1 MSTPVFAPCAPT
13 APTAPLVD
21 ALRTPDSSSPA
32 LSQGPF
38 AAPFVAP
45 FVTPLVT
52 RIAPSP
58 TGHFHLGTGR
68 TAYFNWLAAR
78 ASAGTFILRIDDT
91 DQARN
96 QADKLAVIY
105 QAMDYLKL
113 DFDHT
118 FKQSDRLDRYAQ
130 VAGQLLDQ
138 GRAVR
143 KAGAVF
149 LSCPLPADVVGFQ
162 DAAAGAVP
170 LTALDRDCIDKL
182 VLLRSDGMPTYHF
195 ANVVD
200 DMDHGVNLVLRGADH
215 ICNTMRQVA
224 LYHALG
230 APLPSYAHV
239 GLLHALDTGKKL
251 SKSAGAPSIL
261 DYRDQG
267 VDPDALCNFL
277 LRLGWGPRV
286 DDRSTTVIDRDRAQQ
301 LFLSGGRMRAAASKV
316 DFQMLTKLDRRYK
329 ALRDSRAA

>member
-1 MSTPVFAPCAPT
+1 MKTPSFAIKTPAP
-13 APTAPLVD
+13 D
-21 ALRTPDSSSPA
+21 ALRTPDSLSP
-32 LSQGPF
+32 LPVQGPF
-38 AAPFVAP
+38 
-45 FVTPLVT
+45 VT

-91 DQARN
+91 DQSRN
-96 QADKLAVIY
+96 QADKLDVIY

-113 DFDHT
+113 DFDRT

-130 VAGQLLDQ
+130 VADQLLGQ

-143 KAGAVF
+143 KDGAVF
-149 LSCPLPADVVGFQ
+149 LCSPLPATVQGFH
-162 DAAAGAVP
+162 DKAAGDVP
-170 LTALDRDCIDKL
+170 LTALDRDCIDNL
-182 VLLRSDGMPTYHF
+182 VLMRSDGMPTYHF

-200 DMDHGVNLVLRGADH
+200 DIDHGVNFVLRGADH

-230 APLPSYAHV
+230 AALPLYAHV
-239 GLLHALDTGKKL
+239 GLLHAIDTGKKL
-251 SKSAGAPSIL
+251 SKSAGAPSLL

-267 VDPDALCNFL
+267 VDADALCNFL

-286 DDRSTTVIDRDRAQQ
+286 DDRSTTVLDRDRALQ
-301 LFLSGGRMRAAASKV
+301 LFLSGGRLRAAASKV
-316 DFQMLTKLDRRYK
+316 DFQMLAKLDRRYK
-329 ALRDSRAA
+329 AQKGLARA